1 MRFLAALF
9 RVFGP
14 CERARC
20 GKRRGSLWLCN
31 DGYEPCSIIR
41 RRAAPQ
47 KIFWSRAAPRKIQH
61 SFEDR
66 IVSHLHGAVRD
77 AVVEGR
83 LEPFYSAAAQEGIS
97 TLTSVSADA
106 SHKLQELIG
115 SLCGE
120 SEGHG
125 RCQRVAVHT
134 HSGHALQRGGLA
146 DSHERRAYLQAVCE

>member
-1 MRFLAALF
+1 MFLVPASAHGVEKGGAACGFVMMVMNPAQLF
-9 RVFGP
+9 G
-14 CERARC
+14 
-20 GKRRGSLWLCN
+20 
-31 DGYEPCSIIR
+31 
-41 RRAAPQ
+41 AAPQ